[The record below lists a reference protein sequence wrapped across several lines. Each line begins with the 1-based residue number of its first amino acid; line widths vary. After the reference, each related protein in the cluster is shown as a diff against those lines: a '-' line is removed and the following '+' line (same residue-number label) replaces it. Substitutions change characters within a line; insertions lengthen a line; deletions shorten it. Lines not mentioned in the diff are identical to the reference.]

1 MSRDPGYVPA
11 HYSPTDLRHPS
22 DVAIRIRQKGYS
34 TFPADVSDDVSDD
47 NVPGDLRD
55 DDDNNA
61 TLDTV
66 CRRVLV
72 SPDS

>member
-1 MSRDPGYVPA
+1 MSRDPKYVPV

-22 DVAIRIRQKGYS
+22 DVAIHILQKGYS
-34 TFPADVSDDVSDD
+34 TFPADGNVSDD
-47 NVPGDLRD
+47 D

-61 TLDTV
+61 TLDAV